1 MSTCFLL
8 LLHAKTLPN
17 MHTALHTTWLADPL
31 ARLRGATKQMHH
43 EANTK
48 VAHVQP
54 KFSIKQMQQLPLSA
68 QCSTQLLTTIQGL
81 ELPRT
86 YSSSKWQ

>member
-1 MSTCFLL
+1 MPR
-8 LLHAKTLPN
+8 LPKGSG

-86 YSSSKWQ
+86 YSSIKWQ